1 MAGFRPIALVT
12 EHFSWR
18 YAKRFVSLGA
28 PMMATQFFY
37 MAMGFLDTAMA
48 GHYSAEDLA
57 GVTLGSNILW
67 PVFML
72 ISGILLAITPIT
84 AQLVG
89 ARRTGEVGARLHQG
103 LYATALL
110 GAVGVVIVVTA
121 TSFFDAFPIDDRVI
135 DIASG
140 YLLAASWGLIPGL
153 MYTTLRYGSEGLN
166 HPVEPM
172 LLVGTALVLNGF
184 LNWGFIYGKWGLP
197 ELGGAGCGV
206 ATAIVMWFEAFGMLA
221 LTRLRYFRAAGFWQ
235 KLRRPASATMRDI
248 VRIGLPIGIG
258 SFASMGFYTVIS
270 FAIGT
275 IGVIPLAA
283 HSVATNI
290 AWATYVIPIAIGS
303 ATTILVGNQVGAN
316 DLAGARSVVVTGLV
330 ISTIYAI
337 TISLLLLGFRHHV
350 GMIYSSDA
358 AVISATASLVIF
370 IALYQFADAN
380 QGLLMGALRGYKDTN
395 VAMTYPLIGYW
406 LIALPVGCIM
416 GFGWLGLPALG
427 VRGFW
432 IALPV
437 GLTVIATLAAF
448 RLYRTSRDERRIL
461 ALAGL

>member
-1 MAGFRPIALVT
+1 
-12 EHFSWR
+12 
-18 YAKRFVSLGA
+18 
-28 PMMATQFFY
+28 MMATQFFY

-67 PVFML
+67 PVYML

-89 ARRTGEVGARLHQG
+89 ARRTKEVGPQLHQG

-110 GAVGVVIVVTA
+110 GAIGVVAIYVA
-121 TSFFDAFPIDDRVI
+121 TSFFDTFPIDEQVI
-135 DIASG
+135 GIATS
-140 YLLAASWGLIPGL
+140 YLLAAAWGLIPGL
-153 MYTTLRYGSEGLN
+153 MYTTLRYGSEGLA

-221 LTRLRYFRAAGFWQ
+221 LTRLRYFRAAGFWR
-235 KLRRPASATMRDI
+235 KLMPPDLATMREI

-258 SFASMGFYTVIS
+258 SFAGMGFYTVIS

-275 IGVIPLAA
+275 LGVIPLAA

-290 AWATYVIPIAIGS
+290 AWATFVIPIAIGS
-303 ATTILVGNQVGAN
+303 ATTILVGNQVGAK
-316 DLAGARSVVVTGLV
+316 DLGSARSVIVTGLV
-330 ISTIYAI
+330 ISACYAL
-337 TISLLLLGFRHHV
+337 TISVLLLSFRNQI
-350 GMIYSSDA
+350 GMIYSSDP
-358 AVISATASLVIF
+358 AVISMTASLVVF
-370 IALYQFADAN
+370 IALYQLADDS
-380 QGLLMGALRGYKDTN
+380 QGLLMGALRGYKDTS

-406 LIALPVGCIM
+406 LIALPIDCVM
-416 GFGWLGLPALG
+416 GFGWLGVPELG
-427 VRGFW
+427 VHGFW

-437 GLTVIATLAAF
+437 GLTVIATLAAL
-448 RLYRTSRDERRIL
+448 RLYRTSRDESRIL

>member
-206 ATAIVMWFEAFGMLA
+206 ATAIVMVRGVRHAGADPSSILPRRRVLA
-221 LTRLRYFRAAGFWQ
+221 

-283 HSVATNI
+283 HGVATNI

-395 VAMTYPLIGYW
+395 VAMTYP
-406 LIALPVGCIM
+406 
-416 GFGWLGLPALG
+416 
-427 VRGFW
+427 
-432 IALPV
+432 
-437 GLTVIATLAAF
+437 
-448 RLYRTSRDERRIL
+448 
-461 ALAGL
+461 